1 MLGHLELTFHVFSV
15 QKGVAVKNQFKAR
28 IVVISGSSDS
38 ALQYMT
44 FMNVFF
50 SAQKEVNFIFNH
62 L

>member
-1 MLGHLELTFHVFSV
+1 MT
-15 QKGVAVKNQFKAR
+15 VKNQFKAR

-50 SAQKEVNFIFNH
+50 SAQKEVNVIFKNPEQS
-62 L
+62 LNIP